1 MYIEITLY
9 LLFIIV
15 FRYLHSKYLNIYYLY
30 IYNIIIYT
38 YMIVNLDCYYKLSSN
53 RLYKASKHLPIYW
66 LEKSVT
72 FSVQLIQAAS
82 IQTTLT
88 MMKIDHI
95 PFISF

>member
-38 YMIVNLDCYYKLSSN
+38 YMIVNLDCYYKLSKVIN
-53 RLYKASKHLPIYW
+53 
-66 LEKSVT
+66 
-72 FSVQLIQAAS
+72 
-82 IQTTLT
+82 
-88 MMKIDHI
+88 
-95 PFISF
+95 FIKYRRYLVIGTCAVW